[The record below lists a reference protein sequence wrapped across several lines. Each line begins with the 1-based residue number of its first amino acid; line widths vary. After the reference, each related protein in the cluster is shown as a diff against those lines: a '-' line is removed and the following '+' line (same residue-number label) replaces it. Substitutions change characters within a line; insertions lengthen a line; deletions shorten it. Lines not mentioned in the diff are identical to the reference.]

1 MASVVSP
8 IKLQP
13 VSKVGSNP
21 LPQVRNIK
29 VIVPKFLTGE
39 PGAFVEFI
47 PAPSQADVN

>member
-8 IKLQP
+8 VKLQP
-13 VSKVGSNP
+13 VSKLGSNP
-21 LPQVRNIK
+21 LPQVMNIK

-39 PGAFVEFI
+39 PCARVGFI